1 MHFVNREYASGT
13 YHTLEGILMM
23 GFGLFLLNSV
33 CSLFNQ
39 FCPNRRDQDP
49 GDPFKDAS
57 GTVTIIVPVASRT
70 SHIERASRLEKRG
83 NHGKPGPSSRTQGSI
98 MTQMHRCLFCAG
110 ILMIGLA
117 AQGELKRLNQT
128 ERPSLRRDLESIP
141 LELGDWVGQKEDV
154 APDIVER
161 AQTTEYL
168 NRVYESRTQP
178 GLRLTLWINYSEKG
192 TNLRHTP
199 EICLPSGGWT
209 KIESQTKVLSVLTPG
224 TTRRCGL
231 PVWATA
237 EVNWLNRWDSGITFS
252 ERASW
257 RTLSGNCRSPAGAAT
272 DRPRVARR

>member
-1 MHFVNREYASGT
+1 
-13 YHTLEGILMM
+13 
-23 GFGLFLLNSV
+23 
-33 CSLFNQ
+33 
-39 FCPNRRDQDP
+39 
-49 GDPFKDAS
+49 
-57 GTVTIIVPVASRT
+57 
-70 SHIERASRLEKRG
+70 
-83 NHGKPGPSSRTQGSI
+83 
-98 MTQMHRCLFCAG
+98 MTQMHRCLLCAG

-161 AQTTEYL
+161 AQTTAYL

-209 KIESQTKVLSVLTPG
+209 KIESQTKVLNVLAPNDKVVRITRLGYGRGELVEQVGFWYYIFGEGKLENFVRQLPITSRSSHG
-224 TTRRCGL
+224 QTTRGSSMTVEIFYPGEHDPDGNALRDFAQALLIALEPVL
-231 PVWATA
+231 PHDRA
-237 EVNWLNRWDSGITFS
+237 EYYV
-252 ERASW
+252 
-257 RTLSGNCRSPAGAAT
+257 P
-272 DRPRVARR
+272 

>member
-1 MHFVNREYASGT
+1 
-13 YHTLEGILMM
+13 
-23 GFGLFLLNSV
+23 
-33 CSLFNQ
+33 
-39 FCPNRRDQDP
+39 
-49 GDPFKDAS
+49 
-57 GTVTIIVPVASRT
+57 
-70 SHIERASRLEKRG
+70 
-83 NHGKPGPSSRTQGSI
+83 
-98 MTQMHRCLFCAG
+98 MTQMHRCLLCAG

-209 KIESQTKVLSVLTPG
+209 KIESQTKVLNVLAPNDKVVRITRLGYGRGELVEQVGFWYYIFGEGKLENFVRQLPITSRSSHG
-224 TTRRCGL
+224 QTTRGSSMTVEIFYPGEHDPDGEALRDFAQALLIALEPVL
-231 PVWATA
+231 PHDRA
-237 EVNWLNRWDSGITFS
+237 EYYV
-252 ERASW
+252 
-257 RTLSGNCRSPAGAAT
+257 P
-272 DRPRVARR
+272 

>member
-1 MHFVNREYASGT
+1 
-13 YHTLEGILMM
+13 
-23 GFGLFLLNSV
+23 
-33 CSLFNQ
+33 
-39 FCPNRRDQDP
+39 
-49 GDPFKDAS
+49 
-57 GTVTIIVPVASRT
+57 
-70 SHIERASRLEKRG
+70 
-83 NHGKPGPSSRTQGSI
+83 
-98 MTQMHRCLFCAG
+98 MTQIHRCLLCAG

-209 KIESQTKVLSVLTPG
+209 KIESQTKVMNVLAPNDKVVRITRLGYGRGELVEQVGFWYYIFGEGKLENFVRQLPITSRSSHG
-224 TTRRCGL
+224 QTTRGSSMTVEIFYPGEHDPDGDALRDFAQALLLALEPVL
-231 PVWATA
+231 PHDRA
-237 EVNWLNRWDSGITFS
+237 EYYV
-252 ERASW
+252 
-257 RTLSGNCRSPAGAAT
+257 P
-272 DRPRVARR
+272 

>member
-1 MHFVNREYASGT
+1 
-13 YHTLEGILMM
+13 
-23 GFGLFLLNSV
+23 
-33 CSLFNQ
+33 
-39 FCPNRRDQDP
+39 
-49 GDPFKDAS
+49 
-57 GTVTIIVPVASRT
+57 
-70 SHIERASRLEKRG
+70 
-83 NHGKPGPSSRTQGSI
+83 
-98 MTQMHRCLFCAG
+98 MTQMNRCLLCAG

-161 AQTTEYL
+161 AQTTAYL

-209 KIESQTKVLSVLTPG
+209 KIESQTKVLNVLAPNDKVVRITRLGYGRGELVEQVGFWYYIFGEGKLENFVRQLPITSRSSHG
-224 TTRRCGL
+224 QTTRGSSMTVEIFYPGEHDPDGDALRDFAQALLIALEPVL
-231 PVWATA
+231 PHDRA
-237 EVNWLNRWDSGITFS
+237 EYYV
-252 ERASW
+252 
-257 RTLSGNCRSPAGAAT
+257 P
-272 DRPRVARR
+272 

>member
-1 MHFVNREYASGT
+1 
-13 YHTLEGILMM
+13 
-23 GFGLFLLNSV
+23 
-33 CSLFNQ
+33 
-39 FCPNRRDQDP
+39 
-49 GDPFKDAS
+49 
-57 GTVTIIVPVASRT
+57 
-70 SHIERASRLEKRG
+70 
-83 NHGKPGPSSRTQGSI
+83 
-98 MTQMHRCLFCAG
+98 MTQMHRCLLCAG

-161 AQTTEYL
+161 AQTTAYL

-209 KIESQTKVLSVLTPG
+209 KIESQTKVLNVLAPNDKVVRITRLGYGRGELVEQVGFWYYIFGEGKLENFVRQLPITSRSSHG
-224 TTRRCGL
+224 QTTRGSSMTVEIFYPGEHDPDGEALRDFAQALLIALEPVL
-231 PVWATA
+231 PHDRA
-237 EVNWLNRWDSGITFS
+237 EYYV
-252 ERASW
+252 
-257 RTLSGNCRSPAGAAT
+257 P
-272 DRPRVARR
+272 